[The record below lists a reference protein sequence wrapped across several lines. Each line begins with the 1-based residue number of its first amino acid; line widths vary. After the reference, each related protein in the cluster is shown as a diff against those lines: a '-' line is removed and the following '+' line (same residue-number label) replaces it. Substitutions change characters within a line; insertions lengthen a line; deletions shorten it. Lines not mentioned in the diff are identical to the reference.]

1 MGKNVFAKQVG
12 MQLAVIAAS
21 LTLAI
26 TAFLCM
32 GAQQAWADDSIS
44 LGKPT
49 WNANNTA
56 YTLPNLTVTTNNAY
70 TTAIVSVDA
79 GYMTTDNVDQSI
91 VASKFEDLSK
101 TTYTMVF
108 NEGTTIAQIQE
119 ALRKFE
125 FHLPSSGAVSQKPQI
140 KLSTRDTVLPDGA
153 TVTAGTGDL
162 AGHYYMYVR
171 GSLSWTDAYK
181 AAKTW
186 QYMGMKGYL
195 VTITSSAED
204 KILDNITGAA
214 AWSGGTRAL
223 FNGSKAKD
231 QDSLDAYDFSYPS
244 DYSNNAYYWACGP
257 EAGIN
262 YTTIGYYNWN
272 SSEPNNSNGE
282 GCMQVH
288 ADGRWNDLSIGST
301 ETAGYFVEFG
311 GYGEE
316 DPGYGTTTYS
326 EITSDTGIVVVT
338 PVAVTDLTP
347 SEGHPYFG
355 EGANEVTATVAPSN
369 ATFVTYQ
376 WYRSTTAGATSGGTA
391 IEGATEATYTPTSAD
406 EGYYLYCVALG
417 ELDSSATAAI
427 EGKVLPLTATV
438 SYAWNGIDAVT
449 VSNGTAAAGSTWAVP
464 AKQGANFAGWY
475 LEESHET
482 LFAAANGNY
491 ALSGAVSGIVA
502 TDGTWEVPSAGIT
515 IYPAWTPIG
524 GAEAVAQMFVA
535 EPTNGSG
542 DDEGFDSDEVS
553 VTWNGDEGI
562 WNVTLKEDIENA
574 SIKLSELN
582 AGSGIDIALDLG
594 GHAIYGASSTTDA
607 GTPGLTLN
615 NGVSLTVTNGLI
627 QGGAGTTGADGIS
640 IDGTNASVSVGTNAT
655 IRGGKAV
662 TAGGDS
668 GAGIGTTSGG
678 SGTVSVTGGSVEGG
692 SSTAPGTNGGD
703 GISGDVTVNVSG
715 GSIAGGDGVAGEN
728 GASGGNGGNGIA
740 TTSTDSPAVQVAG
753 GSIAGG
759 DGAAGGNATG
769 DDNGGN
775 GGNGGSG
782 ISAPGGIDVQGGEVS
797 GGSGGNGGG
806 AENGAGGAGGAGGSS
821 ITGTGGEGGDG
832 GSSSTGNG
840 GDGGNGGASESG
852 DGGAGGAGGAST
864 DGNGGAGGSGGASAK
879 GNGGSGGAGGNS
891 TNGTAGSG
899 GAGGTST
906 GGKGGAGGAGGSSV
920 NGTAGAGGEGSPAG
934 NSGAIDYTPAQEF
947 VTTYLTGSGSIFSNV
962 DGTNYTQIIA
972 ASDAWNALSDVQKEH
987 VNQTLANNG
996 NAEDANTYPEL
1007 LATAT
1012 AGTNF
1017 VSLYLT
1023 DNEEIYSSATAANHT
1038 KIIMGSEPWDALSD
1052 ASKAVVN
1059 AQLTA
1064 NGNTDDN
1071 NTYPELL
1078 AQAKALQNEANG
1090 FIEAY
1095 LTGANG
1101 IYKTPTAANNA
1112 QVIEGAVA
1120 WNALSDDVKVIINE
1134 TLADNGNAEA
1144 YDTYPEL
1151 LAAAQ
1156 EQAAHADDFIDAY
1169 LDNEGSI
1176 ITAPSAD
1183 TAAQVIAGEPAWNE
1197 LTTEEQF
1204 LVNAALAKNGNA
1216 QPFDTYEG
1224 LYTHSRAILFAQ
1236 NFLTD
1241 GEGALFK
1248 KASSANALQIAS
1260 GEETWNTFSQREKDL
1275 VNGMLSNN
1283 GNPADAD
1290 TYEELLEAAS
1300 TMSVPAQGFID
1311 RFLTDVEGVIHSAVN
1326 ADNYEQI
1333 ISGEAQWTDLGEQ
1346 PQEIV
1351 NGVLANSGNA
1361 AANDTYPE
1369 LLAQAKQL
1377 SEAVKGFLAEFA
1389 SDAAGNLFN
1398 KATEDNYEQILSG
1411 QNVWDTLTDD
1421 ERAAINA
1428 RIAQNAEE
1436 HGGATSFTELLAQAN
1451 DVKDSLSG
1459 IEVYRLYNPG
1469 SGDHLY
1475 TTSAEERQIV
1485 IEAGWRDEGVAFVA
1499 PSQKGDPVYRVYN
1512 PAVGGHHYTTS
1523 AAERDALV
1531 KGGWND
1537 EGVAFL
1543 SADPAN
1549 GSPVRRLY
1557 NPNPG
1562 TVCHLFTTSLTE
1574 ASNVEAAGWNAE
1586 GIAFYALS

>member
-1 MGKNVFAKQVG
+1 MG
-12 MQLAVIAAS
+12 
-21 LTLAI
+21 T
-26 TAFLCM
+26 
-32 GAQQAWADDSIS
+32 QQAWADDSIS
-44 LGKPT
+44 LGKPS
-49 WNANNTA
+49 WNANTTA
-56 YTLPNLTVTTNNAY
+56 YTLPDLTVNTSNAY

-101 TTYTMVF
+101 TTYTMIF
-108 NEGTTIAQIQE
+108 KDGTTIAQIQA

-125 FHLPSSGAVSQKPQI
+125 FHLPSSGATTQKPQV
-140 KLSTRDTVLPDGA
+140 KLSTRDTILPNGA
-153 TVTAGTGDL
+153 TITAGTGDL
-162 AGHYYMYVR
+162 AGHYYMYVG

-181 AAKTW
+181 TAKTW

-204 KILDNITGAA
+204 RILDNITSAA

-223 FNGSKAKD
+223 FNDSKAND
-231 QDSLDAYDFSYPS
+231 QDSLDAYGFSYPS

-257 EAGIN
+257 EAGKN
-262 YTTIGYYNWN
+262 YTTIGYSNWN
-272 SSEPNNSNGE
+272 SGEPNNSNGE

-288 ADGRWNDLSIGST
+288 ASGRWNDLSNGSSSV
-301 ETAGYFVEFG
+301 AGYFVEFG
-311 GYGEE
+311 GYGNE
-316 DPGYGTTTYS
+316 DPGYGTSTFS
-326 EITSDTGIVVVT
+326 EITSDTSVVVVT
-338 PVAVTDLTP
+338 PVAITSLTP
-347 SEGHPYFG
+347 SEDRPYFG
-355 EGANEVTATVAPSN
+355 EGASEVTATVAPSN

-376 WYRSTTAGATSGGTA
+376 WYRSSTAGATSGGTA
-391 IEGATEATYTPTSAD
+391 IEGATEAAYQPTEDD
-406 EGYYLYCVALG
+406 EGYYLYCVASG
-417 ELDSSATAAI
+417 ELESSGVAAI
-427 EGKVLPLTATV
+427 SGKVLPVTATV
-438 SYAWNGIDAVT
+438 AYAWNGIDAAT
-449 VSNGTAAAGSTWAVP
+449 VSNGAAAAGSTWAVP
-464 AKQGANFAGWY
+464 SKQGATFTGWY
-475 LEESHET
+475 LEDSHET
-482 LFAAANGNY
+482 LFANASGNY

-515 IYPAWTPIG
+515 IYPAWAPIG
-524 GAEAVAQMFVA
+524 GAEAVAQMFVT
-535 EPTNGSG
+535 EPTSGSG
-542 DDEGFDSDEVS
+542 DDESFDSDQIA
-553 VTWNGDEGI
+553 VTWDGEEGT
-562 WNVTLKEDIENA
+562 WKVTLKEDIENA
-574 SIKLSELN
+574 SIELSELSD
-582 AGSGIDIALDLG
+582 GSGIDIALDLD
-594 GHAIYGASSTTDA
+594 GHAIYGASSTTSA

-615 NGVSLTVTNGLI
+615 DGVSLSIEEGLV
-627 QGGAGTTGADGIS
+627 QGGDGTTGANGIS
-640 IDGTNASVSVGTNAT
+640 LAGTDTSVSVGTNAT
-655 IRGGKAV
+655 IRGGKSIS
-662 TAGGDS
+662 AGGDS
-668 GAGIGTTSGG
+668 GAGISTTGGG
-678 SGTVSVTGGSVEGG
+678 SGTVDVMDGTIEGG

-703 GISGDVTVNVSG
+703 GISGDVAVNVTG
-715 GSIAGGDGVAGEN
+715 GNIAGGDGVAGEN

-740 TTSTDSPAVQVAG
+740 TTSTDNPAVQVTG

-769 DDNGGN
+769 NDNGGN

-821 ITGTGGEGGDG
+821 ITGAGGEGGDG
-832 GSSSTGNG
+832 GSSATGNG
-840 GDGGNGGASESG
+840 GNGGNGGASESG
-852 DGGAGGAGGAST
+852 NGGAGGDGGAST
-864 DGNGGAGGSGGASAK
+864 DGAG
-879 GNGGSGGAGGNS
+879 GNGGTGGTSATGNGGTGGAGGNS
-891 TNGTAGSG
+891 TNGAAGAG

-906 GGKGGAGGAGGSSV
+906 SGTGGAGGAGGSSV

-934 NSGAIDYTPAQEF
+934 DSGAIDYSPAEEF
-947 VTTYLTGSGSIFSNV
+947 VTAYLTSSGTIFADV
-962 DGTNYTQIIA
+962 DGTNYGQIIA
-972 ASDAWNALSDVQKEH
+972 ASDAWDALSDVQKEH
-987 VNQTLANNG
+987 VNQMLADNG
-996 NAEDANTYPEL
+996 NTADANTYPEL

-1023 DNEEIYSSATAANHT
+1023 DNEEVYSTATAANHT
-1038 KIIMGSEPWDALSD
+1038 KIAMGATPWEALSE

-1059 AQLTA
+1059 AQLAT
-1064 NGNTDDN
+1064 NGNTADN
-1071 NTYPELL
+1071 DTYPELL
-1078 AQAKALQNEANG
+1078 AQATALQDEADN
-1090 FIEAY
+1090 FIGTY

-1112 QVIEGAVA
+1112 QVLSGAVA
-1120 WNALSDDVKVIINE
+1120 WNALSDDVKAIINE

-1156 EQAAHADDFIDAY
+1156 EQAANADAFIAAY
-1169 LDNEGSI
+1169 VSNEGAI
-1176 ITAPSAD
+1176 IEAPSAD
-1183 TAAQVIAGEPAWNE
+1183 TAAQVIAGNDAWNE
-1197 LTTEEQF
+1197 LTTEEQL
-1204 LVNAALAKNGNA
+1204 LVDAALADNGNV

-1224 LYTHSRAILFAQ
+1224 LYTHSRAIQFAQ
-1236 NFLTD
+1236 DFLSDDEGTLYD
-1241 GEGALFK
+1241 GAN
-1248 KASSANALQIAS
+1248 AANALQIAS

-1275 VNGMLSNN
+1275 VNNMLREN
-1283 GNPADAD
+1283 GNADDAD

-1300 TMSVPAQGFID
+1300 TMSSSAQGFID

-1326 ADNYEQI
+1326 ANNYEQI
-1333 ISGEAQWTDLGEQ
+1333 IAGEEEWPALSEQ

-1351 NGVLANSGNA
+1351 NGALANNGNA

-1485 IEAGWRDEGVAFVA
+1485 IRAGWRDEGVAFVA

-1512 PAVGGHHYTTS
+1512 PVVGGHHYTTS

-1531 KGGWND
+1531 RGGWND

-1543 SADPAN
+1543 SADPAK

-1574 ASNVEAAGWNAE
+1574 ASNVEASGWRAE